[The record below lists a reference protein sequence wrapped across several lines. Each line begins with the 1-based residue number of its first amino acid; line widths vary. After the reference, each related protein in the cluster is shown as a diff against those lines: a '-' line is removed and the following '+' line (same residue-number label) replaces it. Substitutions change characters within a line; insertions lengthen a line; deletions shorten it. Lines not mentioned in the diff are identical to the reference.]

1 MNKQV
6 LYLVQSIPGDNAPT
20 KHAFAIS
27 DLLVKCGF
35 NVHFVLAGIIEPSSN
50 AISSNYDYPF
60 DFPYEVKFG
69 HYQIAKKY
77 YERISSS
84 FSFKAFTRCFDQI
97 QPDLVI
103 YYGIQHKLAKRVL
116 DHCHDF
122 NVPVI
127 VDETDWFTPKFT
139 GDLAAWLVEKSR
151 SKRVAEVDRLL
162 DGVIAISPFF
172 KKHFDSLYSSQ
183 GYPKV
188 FYLPPLNR
196 AGDSLSDPCFLEG
209 LKRRTIT
216 KFVYAGSPAGGKT
229 HLQSLFRL

>member
-60 DFPYEVKFG
+60 DFPFEVKFG
-69 HYQIAKKY
+69 HHQIAKKY

-103 YYGIQHKLAKRVL
+103 YYGIQHKLAKRV
-116 DHCHDF
+116 
-122 NVPVI
+122 
-127 VDETDWFTPKFT
+127 
-139 GDLAAWLVEKSR
+139 
-151 SKRVAEVDRLL
+151 
-162 DGVIAISPFF
+162 
-172 KKHFDSLYSSQ
+172 
-183 GYPKV
+183 
-188 FYLPPLNR
+188 
-196 AGDSLSDPCFLEG
+196 
-209 LKRRTIT
+209 
-216 KFVYAGSPAGGKT
+216 
-229 HLQSLFRL
+229 